1 MALGSGTGT
10 ARGFSAFRIA
20 LHPRGGTLGESS
32 HPDAADATRIPFSVA
47 PQGPHAIP
55 GIASRPGPPSDLKQ
69 PPCAGTRGH
78 GVKVQGRWVLSLQHS
93 QAPALPFLPLLGHCL
108 GLRAHP
114 SQSESSPKASAHRPP
129 AFPQLWD
136 APDSPRFHLIQTEDA
151 AEPCTRTHVHSLTNS
166 CC

>member
-1 MALGSGTGT
+1 MLLSAKITRGTRA
-10 ARGFSAFRIA
+10 ARSHTSWRRLPRWAWQPGPGPEASLCVLRPLSHYQTPSI
-20 LHPRGGTLGESS
+20 PRGHSPSGACLFYPFRPRHQ
-32 HPDAADATRIPFSVA
+32 HPPA
-47 PQGPHAIP
+47 PP
-55 GIASRPGPPSDLKQ
+55 
-69 PPCAGTRGH
+69 
-78 GVKVQGRWVLSLQHS
+78 
-93 QAPALPFLPLLGHCL
+93 LPFLPLLGHCL

-129 AFPQLWD
+129 AFPQVWD